1 METNIKAC
9 PFCGLDITDFGFH
22 LRLHEDCAVKEEQ
35 RKQLRIPGKRRKD
48 MVGLEDALNFIGNNL
63 LAEEYEEETAHGDV
77 EGTAVTEFVKS
88 NFETRSNFTIK
99 VWVMV

>member
-1 METNIKAC
+1 MESNLKAC

-22 LRLHEDCAVKEEQ
+22 LRLHEDCRVKEEQ

-63 LAEEYEEETAHGDV
+63 LVEDNEEETTHGDV
-77 EGTAVTEFVKS
+77 GGTAVMELVKTDC
-88 NFETRSNFTIK
+88 ETRSNFTIK